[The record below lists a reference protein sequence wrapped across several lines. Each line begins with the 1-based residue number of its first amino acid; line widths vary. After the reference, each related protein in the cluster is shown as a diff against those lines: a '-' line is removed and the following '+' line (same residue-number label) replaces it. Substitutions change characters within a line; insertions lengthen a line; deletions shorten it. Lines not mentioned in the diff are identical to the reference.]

1 MYKIFTVNTHPTTD
15 FSAQELK
22 KYLRMMMPRCGDIKI
37 EYNPCAKEG
46 FRIGLMSD
54 FGIDPEVKNTYLDD
68 VIYVKT
74 EKNGGIIAG
83 SNERS
88 VLQAVYRF
96 LKKQGCIWLFPG
108 PDGEKIPL
116 VDGLLPVTYTH
127 KASLRYR
134 GQCNEGAES
143 QSQMYDAIDFTPKI
157 GLNTFMME
165 HDYPH
170 HYYNHFYLHKFDEM
184 ESEGKI
190 PNKTLIQWKRA
201 CESEIEKR
209 GLFFHDMGHG
219 WTSNPFGFGDDRE
232 LPENE
237 REEKY
242 KADEYRHTAM
252 VNGKRGLWGGYA
264 LDTNLCMSNPETRSI
279 VAKYVA
285 DYAQKQDN
293 VDFLHIWLADN
304 FNNHCEC
311 ENCVKK
317 TPSDWYVALLN
328 DIDSELVK
336 KNLPTHIVFI
346 AYNDT
351 LWAPQSE
358 TLNNPDRFSL
368 LFAPIS
374 RFYNES
380 YGETPTGKVLPFKI
394 NTIQRPRGMAET
406 LSYLNEWKKTFKGD
420 AFCYEY
426 HFWRFMAFDMG
437 TRLHSKIIYQDCI
450 NQKKNGLS
458 GIVNDGSQRAFFPS
472 GFSFFLYGET
482 LYDTDRTFE
491 SLEEEYFS
499 AAYGSDWKK
508 VVEFFEKIDKYSN
521 YMFLAGHKS
530 TDLTKGRHYNPEVCE
545 KFEKIP
551 AIVDEFMP
559 VVKAH
564 YDTPHRCEYV
574 SWNLLEWYGEYL
586 KLYSKGACLK
596 AKGEDEKAFEVFGQI
611 QKKMGPLDLIRHLS
625 YDHFAFMAAISSI
638 FKLRK

>member
-1 MYKIFTVNTHPTTD
+1 MFKIYTVNAHPSID
-15 FSAQELK
+15 FAAQELR
-22 KYLRMMMPRCGDIKI
+22 KYLRMMMPRCGEIKVLFD
-37 EYNPCAKEG
+37 ENAKDG
-46 FRIGLMSD
+46 FRLGLMSD
-54 FGIDPEVKNTYLDD
+54 FGIDPDVENTYLDD

-74 EKNGGIIAG
+74 DENGGVIAG
-83 SNERS
+83 CNTRS

-108 PDGEKIPL
+108 PDGERIPVREGVTP
-116 VDGLLPVTYTH
+116 VDYFH

-143 QSQMYDAIDFTPKI
+143 QPQMFDAIAFTPKV

-170 HYYNHFYLHKFDEM
+170 HYYNHFYKHPFDEM
-184 ESEGKI
+184 ESEGAI

-201 CESEIEKR
+201 CENEIEKR

-219 WTSNPFGFGDDRE
+219 WTSNPFGFDDLRE
-232 LPENE
+232 MSEQE
-237 REEKY
+237 REQEYKKDKY
-242 KADEYRHTAM
+242 IHTAM
-252 VNGKRGLWGGYA
+252 VKGKRGLWGGYP

-285 DYAQKQDN
+285 DYASKQDN
-293 VDFLHIWLADN
+293 VDFLHVWLADN

-311 ENCVKK
+311 ENCRKK

-328 DIDSELVK
+328 DIDAELIK
-336 KNLPTHIVFI
+336 KDLPTHIVFI

-351 LWAPQSE
+351 LWAPESE
-358 TLNNPDRFSL
+358 TLKNPDRFSL

-374 RFYNES
+374 RFYNET
-380 YGETPTGKVLPFKI
+380 YGETPVSETMPFKL
-394 NTIQRPRGMAET
+394 NNVARPRGMGET
-406 LSYLNEWKKTFKGD
+406 LSYLNKWQEIFKGD

-426 HFWRFMAFDMG
+426 YFWRFMAFDMS
-437 TRLHSKIIYQDCI
+437 TRLHAKIIYEDCI

-458 GIVNDGSQRAFFPS
+458 GMVNDGSQRAFFPH

-482 LYDTDRTFE
+482 MYDTDRTFE
-491 SLEEEYFS
+491 ELEEEYFS

-508 VVEFFEKIDKYSN
+508 VVEFFDKIDKCSD
-521 YMFLAGHKS
+521 YMFLGGHKS
-530 TDLTKGRHYNPEVCE
+530 TDLEKGRHYNPSVCE

-551 AIVDEFMP
+551 AIADEFLT
-559 VVKAH
+559 VIKSH
-564 YDTPHRCEYV
+564 LDTPVRCEYV
-574 SWNLLEWYGEYL
+574 SWNLLEWYCKYL
-586 KLYSKGACLK
+586 KLLSKALCHK
-596 AKGEDEKAFEVFGQI
+596 AKGEDEKAYEAFLEI
-611 QKKMGPLDLIRHLS
+611 QKEMGPLDLIRHDS
-625 YDHFAFMAAISSI
+625 YDHFAFMAAINSI